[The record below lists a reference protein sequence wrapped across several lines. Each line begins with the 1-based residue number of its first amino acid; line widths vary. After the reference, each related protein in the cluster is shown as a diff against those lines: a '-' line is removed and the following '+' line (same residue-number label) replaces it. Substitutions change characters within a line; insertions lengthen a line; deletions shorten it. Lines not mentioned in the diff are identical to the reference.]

1 MKKTIIMSFFAAVAA
16 IGTANTAH
24 AQKGFYIGAQAAQQ
38 FSGMYNQDDVDNTNF
53 DYKIT
58 PGQSFGLNGGY
69 NFNKHM
75 GVSVEAMFSM
85 EGQKFELNKTTF
97 RRKLN
102 YVKVPVLFTY
112 NTDATKK
119 VMFTAKLGPQVGML
133 THAKLNDA
141 GGNTL
146 VKDTKDNYET
156 ITFGGVVG
164 AGARVSLAKN
174 LYLDAGL
181 KLDANF
187 INNEVASYNESN
199 IARAKTYNTNA
210 GIEVGIK
217 YFFN

>member
-1 MKKTIIMSFFAAVAA
+1 MKKTIIMSLFAVAA
-16 IGTANTAH
+16 TVSIATTAN
-24 AQKGFYIGAQAAQQ
+24 AQEGFYLGAQATQQ

-58 PGQSFGLNGGY
+58 PGQTFGLSGGY

-75 GVSVEAMFSM
+75 GVAAEAIFSM

-112 NTDATKK
+112 NTDAGKK
-119 VMFTAKLGPQVGML
+119 VMFTAKLGPQAGIL
-133 THAKLNDA
+133 TNAKLNDA
-141 GGNTL
+141 DGNTL
-146 VKDTKDNYET
+146 VKDTKDSYET
-156 ITFGGVVG
+156 VTFGGVVG

-210 GIEVGIK
+210 GVEVGIK
-217 YFFN
+217 YFFK

>member
-1 MKKTIIMSFFAAVAA
+1 MSFFAAVAA
-16 IGTANTAH
+16 IGTANNAN
-24 AQKGFYIGAQAAQQ
+24 AQEGFYIGAQATQQ
-38 FSGMYNQDDVDNTNF
+38 FSGMYNQDDVDNENF

-58 PGQSFGLNGGY
+58 PGQSFGLSGGY

-75 GVSVEAMFSM
+75 GVAAEAIFSM
-85 EGQKFELNKTTF
+85 EGQKYELNKTTF

-112 NTDATKK
+112 NTDASKK
-119 VMFTAKLGPQVGML
+119 VMFTAKLGPQVGLL
-133 THAKLNDA
+133 TSAKLNDA
-141 GGNTL
+141 DGNTL
-146 VKDTKDNYET
+146 LKDTKDSYET
-156 ITFGGVVG
+156 FTFGGMLG
-164 AGARVSLAKN
+164 ASARVNLAKN

-187 INNEVASYNESN
+187 INNEVETVNESN
-199 IARAKTYNTNA
+199 IARAQTYNTNA